1 MPPQYGQQAV
11 SGYCQQ
17 GQQPYYNQQPQP
29 SHLPPQAQYLQPAA
43 QSQQR
48 YQPQQVSPAH
58 MHLCSPV
65 GLCCSEAAGALNVLL
80 PFKRYYGG

>member
-1 MPPQYGQQAV
+1 MPPQYGQQGV

-29 SHLPPQAQYLQPAA
+29 PHLPPQAQYLPA

-48 YQPQQVSPAH
+48 YQPQQVSTAH
-58 MHLCSPV
+58 CSQILLSPP
-65 GLCCSEAAGALNVLL
+65 GLCAEAARD
-80 PFKRYYGG
+80 PS